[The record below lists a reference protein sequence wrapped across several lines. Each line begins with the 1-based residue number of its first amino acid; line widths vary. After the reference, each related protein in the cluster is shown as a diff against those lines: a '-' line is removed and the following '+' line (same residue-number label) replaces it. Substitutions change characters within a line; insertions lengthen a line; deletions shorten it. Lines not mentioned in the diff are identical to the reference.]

1 MHNWWIAALEHAGI
15 WTREQAEHVSNN
27 IKLTTHR
34 ENYKEA
40 YGELL
45 DILEKGK
52 FETQSVVQQL
62 GSDVAH
68 LKSVAETKPI
78 AKPKKV

>member
-52 FETQSVVQQL
+52 FETQSVVKQL

-68 LKSVAETKPI
+68 LKNVAEPKTI

>member
-52 FETQSVVQQL
+52 FETQSVVKQL

-68 LKSVAETKPI
+68 LKNVAESKPI